1 MHDVFYS
8 HLVFSASSRSLNML
22 RWCCCRAI
30 IDGVRNDESVAQG
43 SRYTNGQQVSKN
55 VRTIQSCAG
64 RNQRYEDE
72 CARLELENNGV
83 YGFVLKSLG
92 TLE

>member
-1 MHDVFYS
+1 MRKKLYS
-8 HLVFSASSRSLNML
+8 HLDFSASSRSLNIT

-55 VRTIQSCAG
+55 GRTIQSCAG
-64 RNQRYEDE
+64 RNQRTKM
-72 CARLELENNGV
+72 N
-83 YGFVLKSLG
+83 VLG
-92 TLE
+92 